1 MGNELEVPASGFA
14 RRGVASHWLSWL
26 LLLSASVFF
35 SLAVGTGDLVWSEL
49 LDGSSMSSTLFWKI
63 RFPRVLAAVAVGASL
78 ALVGAVLQSSLRNP
92 LADPFLLG
100 VSSASATGAV
110 CALALGQFELRFPVA
125 VLAALICLVVL
136 DRLSYRKGLFDH
148 HTLLLAGVAL
158 TYLLSSVTGLVVT
171 LSDPSKTRGL
181 MFWLMGGFSSVDA
194 SSALLTSVVLLS
206 ATLYLATLPVEL
218 DILATGDEAA
228 HVLGVRPHRLRRKL
242 FLLSSFLVGLSVATA
257 GGIGFVGILVPHLA
271 RTLCGV
277 SHRQLLPL
285 CLFGGATLTL
295 LSDTFCRTVF
305 SPREIPVGLLTALLG
320 APFFL
325 RQLRSGRGW

>member
-1 MGNELEVPASGFA
+1 MGTFA
-14 RRGVASHWLSWL
+14 RRRVAGHWLSWL
-26 LLLSASVFF
+26 VLLSVSVLFALTVG
-35 SLAVGTGDLVWSEL
+35 SGELAWSEL
-49 LDGSSMSSTLFWKI
+49 FNGSSASSALFWKI
-63 RFPRVLAAVAVGASL
+63 RFPRVLAAVSVGASL
-78 ALVGAVLQSSLRNP
+78 AIVGAVLQSGLRNP

-110 CALALGQFELRFPVA
+110 CALALGKFELRFPVA
-125 VLAALICLVVL
+125 IIAALLCLFLL
-136 DRLSYRKGLFDH
+136 DRLSYRRGLFDH

-158 TYLLSSVTGLVVT
+158 TYLLSAVTGLVVT

-181 MFWLMGGFSSVDA
+181 MFWLMGGFSSVDGG
-194 SSALLTSVVLLS
+194 SAILTSLVLLG
-206 ATLYLATLPVEL
+206 ATAYLITLSEDL

-228 HVLGVRPHRLRRKL
+228 HVLGVRPDRLRRRL
-242 FLLSSFLVGLSVATA
+242 FLLCSFLVGLSVATA

-285 CLFGGATLTL
+285 CLLGGATLTL

-325 RQLRSGRGW
+325 RRLKSGRGW